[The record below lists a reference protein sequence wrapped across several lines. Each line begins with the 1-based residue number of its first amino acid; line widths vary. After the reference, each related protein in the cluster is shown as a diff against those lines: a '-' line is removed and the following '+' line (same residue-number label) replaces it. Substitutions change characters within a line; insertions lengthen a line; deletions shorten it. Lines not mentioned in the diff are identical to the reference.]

1 MAEADLILN
10 ITSFK
15 VGCEVETG
23 PGLISTSPA
32 NRQRVSKEDVVVNA
46 KFLKGQRFGVENED
60 EGKPVKGLTL
70 RVGE

>member
-10 ITSFK
+10 VASFK

-32 NRQRVSKEDVVVNA
+32 NRQMLVVNA

-60 EGKPVKGLTL
+60 EGKPVKGLTY
-70 RVGE
+70 